1 MCDVSKIAHLA
12 APGLPDYKEFHQKAL
27 TCPVRSDI
35 EREYWYWTRQKVT
48 PALIVTARSDE
59 YLWETQ
65 QWLGNNGITYAGLFM
80 RQAHDSRSDVLVKE
94 DLLQLII
101 HDWGYN
107 PVKAWDDNPAICD
120 MYELYG
126 IETVLVQ
133 PLPTLRSI
141 A

>member
-1 MCDVSKIAHLA
+1 
-12 APGLPDYKEFHQKAL
+12 
-27 TCPVRSDI
+27 
-35 EREYWYWTRQKVT
+35 
-48 PALIVTARSDE
+48 
-59 YLWETQ
+59 
-65 QWLGNNGITYAGLFM
+65 M